1 MNGKRKGRRKCQQY
15 DIRLIKFEVGTFI
28 GLGDVFDVEFGVA
41 AVVAGRGG
49 FPGGAAGG

>member
-1 MNGKRKGRRKCQQY
+1 MGRLLKNVGLGY
-15 DIRLIKFEVGTFI
+15 SWSVLEEVEVGTFV

-49 FPGGAAGG
+49 FPCGAAGG